1 MANSTLPKDLGDLLL
16 VEVSAGWTKQR
27 GVLLAGTKYL
37 LGQVLAK
44 VDGKYQALD
53 PAGAAAAK
61 KAVAVLGEDV
71 DATAGDQPGLL
82 IARGAVVDPNELV
95 WPAGLPDAQKAT
107 ALGELDALGIVARA
121 AL

>member
-1 MANSTLPKDLGDLLL
+1 MATSTLPKDLGDLLL
-16 VEVSAGWTKQR
+16 VEVSPGWTKQK

-44 VDGKYQALD
+44 VEGKYQVLD

-71 DATAGDQPGLL
+71 DATEGDQPGVL
-82 IARGAVVDPNELV
+82 IARGSVVDPNELV
-95 WPAGLPDAQKAT
+95 WPAGLPDTQKAT
-107 ALGELDALGIVARA
+107 ALDELEALGMVARA